1 MKFRIKSSIYKQ
13 ILNLYLYF
21 IIKPKVMITLDQKE
35 RLIISYNLKMI
46 KVERFSEFKLST
58 WGIIQRNPFYNIQ
71 TEIQNENM
79 LDGRTSEN

>member
-46 KVERFSEFKLST
+46 KEVERFSEFKLST
-58 WGIIQRNPFYNIQ
+58 
-71 TEIQNENM
+71 
-79 LDGRTSEN
+79 

>member
-1 MKFRIKSSIYKQ
+1 MKFIIKSSIYQQ

-58 WGIIQRNPFYNIQ
+58 WGIIQRNPFYNI
-71 TEIQNENM
+71 
-79 LDGRTSEN
+79 

>member
-1 MKFRIKSSIYKQ
+1 MKFIIKSSIYQQ

-58 WGIIQRNPFYNIQ
+58 WGIIQRNPF
-71 TEIQNENM
+71 
-79 LDGRTSEN
+79 

>member
-46 KVERFSEFKLST
+46 KEVERFREFKLST
-58 WGIIQRNPFYNIQ
+58 WGIIQRNPFYNI
-71 TEIQNENM
+71 
-79 LDGRTSEN
+79 